1 MLKRTGILLLT
12 LAFTLTISACG
23 SDKEAGGSTSLEVS
37 PTATAV
43 TASPKA
49 EATIAPEPIAT
60 PQTSTE
66 VSAAPV
72 VSSAPTTVS
81 SASPTTSPVA
91 TVKPT
96 TKPTATPKAEE
107 PSVAAAAVLFKQ
119 SCTSCHGVDLG
130 GNIGP
135 NLQKIGGELTKEE
148 ITTQITDGG
157 SQMPPFAKRLKA
169 NEIETLAAW
178 LAAKK

>member
-1 MLKRTGILLLT
+1 MLQKLGTLVLI

-23 SDKEAGGSTSLEVS
+23 SDKEAGSSTSLEVS
-37 PTATAV
+37 PTAAAV

-49 EATIAPEPIAT
+49 ETTITPEPITT
-60 PQTSTE
+60 PQISTE
-66 VSAAPV
+66 VSAAPD
-72 VSSAPTTVS
+72 VSATSTTVS
-81 SASPTTSPVA
+81 S
-91 TVKPT
+91 
-96 TKPTATPKAEE
+96 ATPKAEE
-107 PSVAAAAVLFKQ
+107 SNAASAAVLFKQ

-130 GNIGP
+130 GDIGP
-135 NLQKIGGELTKEE
+135 NLQKVGDRLTKEE

-169 NEIETLAAW
+169 NEIETIAAW